1 MAGFYFHSWSLAW
14 RNCDSGMLT
23 LNLLN
28 EDACQTIYMLIC
40 CSFIPGE
47 FHVFPTSLYTTLH
60 AYHLKYSVSYCI
72 TLYIV
77 ATLLNN

>member
-1 MAGFYFHSWSLAW
+1 MAGFYFHPWSLAW

-28 EDACQTIYMLIC
+28 EDACQTIYIHADLLFIYPWRI
-40 CSFIPGE
+40 SFIPN
-47 FHVFPTSLYTTLH
+47 FIIPLH